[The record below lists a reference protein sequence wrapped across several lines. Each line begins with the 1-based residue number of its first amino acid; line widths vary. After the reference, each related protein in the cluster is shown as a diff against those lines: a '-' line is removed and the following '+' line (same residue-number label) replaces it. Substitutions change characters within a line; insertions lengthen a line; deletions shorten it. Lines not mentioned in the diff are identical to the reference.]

1 MGETF
6 DRSQW
11 YECTRCSFRSEPGDP
26 TTVCPRCGQ
35 QMHNVARVQ
44 E

>member
-1 MGETF
+1 MTELF

-11 YECTRCSFRSEPGDP
+11 YECASCNFRSEPGDP
-26 TTVCPRCGQ
+26 TTVCPRCGK
-35 QMHNVARVQ
+35 QMHNIARVQ